1 MSKKDATKSSIN
13 VLLALMV
20 VFLSALLGIIGW
32 VFVRYEEL
40 SLFKLIGAISGGCF
54 LLGIF
59 CAFAFSIYRQAQKIG
74 ENEMI
79 GGILALTLLFCT
91 GVAVLFFAYLITA
104 KS

>member
-20 VFLSALLGIIGW
+20 VFLSALLGVIGW

-59 CAFAFSIYRQAQKIG
+59 CAFAFSIYRQLKKL
-74 ENEMI
+74 EKM
-79 GGILALTLLFCT
+79 
-91 GVAVLFFAYLITA
+91 
-104 KS
+104 K